1 MTNLSRTRG
10 GPNLTAEAEE
20 VDVSTVVITNK
31 IVAHFRDGH
40 LLKGTTNDFSPVK
53 PTFHVHETDA
63 AHAAREVSIVDLKA
77 LFFVKTYEGD
87 PSHERDDTGTGP
99 AGAGR
104 RIEVTFLDGEVMVG
118 CTSGYSPQKPGFF
131 VVPVDAGG
139 NNERVFVVNA
149 AVSKVRWL

>member
-1 MTNLSRTRG
+1 M
-10 GPNLTAEAEE
+10 
-20 VDVSTVVITNK
+20 STIVVTNK
-31 IVAHFRDGH
+31 IVAHYRDGR
-40 LLKGTTNDFSPVK
+40 LVKGTTNDFSPAK
-53 PTFHVHETDA
+53 PIFHVQETDGE
-63 AHAAREVSIVDLKA
+63 HAMREVSIVDLKA

-87 PSHERDDTGTGP
+87 PNHERDDRGTGP